1 MITIGGQKMGKSL
14 GNFITL
20 DEFFNGSHINA
31 KGEEMIA
38 QPYSPMTI
46 RFFILQA
53 HYRSTLDFSNEALQ
67 AAEKGYNRYN
77 RLMEAVKAAKGLKAT
92 EGAASLDIQKIVD
105 ACYDAMNDDFNSP
118 IVIANLFEA
127 VRIVNTVKDGKAQ
140 INAEELAL
148 LNKLFQD
155 FVFDILG
162 LVEGNASDGSG
173 ALVDGLMQ
181 TIIDIRK
188 QARANKDWATS
199 DKIRDELAKLH
210 ITLKDGKE
218 GTSWM
223 VD

>member
-1 MITIGGQKMGKSL
+1 
-14 GNFITL
+14 
-20 DEFFNGSHINA
+20 
-31 KGEEMIA
+31 
-38 QPYSPMTI
+38 
-46 RFFILQA
+46 
-53 HYRSTLDFSNEALQ
+53 
-67 AAEKGYNRYN
+67 
-77 RLMEAVKAAKGLKAT
+77 
-92 EGAASLDIQKIVD
+92 
-105 ACYDAMNDDFNSP
+105 MNDDFNSP

-148 LNKLFQD
+148 VNKLFQD

-162 LVEGNASDGSG
+162 LVESNASDGNG
-173 ALVDGLMQ
+173 AVVDGLMQ

-218 GTSWM
+218 GTSWVM
-223 VD
+223 E

>member
-1 MITIGGQKMGKSL
+1 M
-14 GNFITL
+14 
-20 DEFFNGSHINA
+20 
-31 KGEEMIA
+31 
-38 QPYSPMTI
+38 
-46 RFFILQA
+46 
-53 HYRSTLDFSNEALQ
+53 DFSNEALQ
-67 AAEKGYNRYN
+67 AAEKGYNR
-77 RLMEAVKAAKGLKAT
+77 LMEAVKAAKNLKAT
-92 EGAASLDIQKIVD
+92 DGAQPLDIQKIVD

-162 LVEGNASDGSG
+162 LVESNVSDGSG

-218 GTSWM
+218 GTSWVM
-223 VD
+223 D

>member
-1 MITIGGQKMGKSL
+1 
-14 GNFITL
+14 
-20 DEFFNGSHINA
+20 
-31 KGEEMIA
+31 
-38 QPYSPMTI
+38 
-46 RFFILQA
+46 
-53 HYRSTLDFSNEALQ
+53 
-67 AAEKGYNRYN
+67 
-77 RLMEAVKAAKGLKAT
+77 
-92 EGAASLDIQKIVD
+92 
-105 ACYDAMNDDFNSP
+105 MNDDFNSP

-140 INAEELAL
+140 INPTELEL
-148 LNKLFQD
+148 LNKLFND

-162 LVEGNASDGSG
+162 LVESNASDGSG
-173 ALVDGLMQ
+173 AIVDGLMQ

-218 GTSWM
+218 GTTWM